1 MRNLLAV
8 LIGACAAIAAPAS
21 AQDAP
26 APAAPAPAEPAAPSS
41 SQAALPSV
49 GVQVA
54 GGNGFA
60 LSADGRSRL
69 HLGIDAGVGFDTN
82 PYSVPLE
89 VSAFSGDLAT
99 RIRPRATIEYPGSSL
114 AFDGSA
120 MVDYGFLAGI
130 IDPGTRS
137 LLLYQSLLTADVELN
152 RGGALRFA
160 AGDSFS
166 WNSDPGLAA
175 VGLIF
180 NRIHNQL
187 RAGAGLRP
195 GGGALDF
202 KLGYAL
208 DIIKYLDVN
217 DDAIVGT
224 IEEGDLDSLLNTLTF
239 RTDYKFLPRTG
250 FFGSVAVG
258 YNVFDPF
265 GIGNPTENGQAF
277 PVTALAG
284 VQGQIL
290 AKVAGLA
297 SIGYSNPF
305 VIDPQDGL
313 VTGGLIGV
321 VGQAELQWAPSP
333 TTRLGGGFQRT
344 FAPAPLYQYV
354 GNNRFYLSLNQLLAG
369 RFALNVNMGY
379 SILEFGEEVVQLS
392 DQPVGRLDGHLDA
405 VAGLTYFFTDWFS
418 IGITDKLDWRVT
430 NADEFSGDPNVT
442 GLNYGFI
449 RNQTFLLASLAY

>member
-1 MRNLLAV
+1 MCALAA
-8 LIGACAAIAAPAS
+8 LASWPARAQEAPPEGAPPGGAP
-21 AQDAP
+21 
-26 APAAPAPAEPAAPSS
+26 PAATTSPSAS
-41 SQAALPSV
+41 LPSV

-82 PYSVPLE
+82 PYSVSIE
-89 VSAFSGDLAT
+89 ESAFSGDLAT
-99 RIRPRATIEYPGSSL
+99 RIRPRASVDYPGSTL
-114 AFDGSA
+114 AFEGTA

-130 IDPGTRS
+130 IDPTTRN
-137 LLLYQSLLTADVELN
+137 LLLYQSLLSADVELN

-160 AGDSFS
+160 VGDSFS
-166 WNSDPGLAA
+166 WNSDPGLSS

-208 DIIKYLDVN
+208 DIIKYIDV
-217 DDAIVGT
+217 DQTGGGAID
-224 IEEGDLDSLLNTLTF
+224 EGDLDSMLNTVTF

-258 YNVFDPF
+258 YNLFDPF
-265 GIGNPTENGQAF
+265 GIGAATQNPQAF
-277 PVTALAG
+277 PLTALVG

-297 SIGYSNPF
+297 SVGYSNPF
-305 VIDPQDGL
+305 IIDPNDGL
-313 VTGGLIGV
+313 VTAGLIGV
-321 VGQAELQWAPSP
+321 VGQAEIQWAPSP
-333 TTRLGGGFQRT
+333 TTRMGGGFQRS

-369 RFALNVNMGY
+369 RFALNVNTGY
-379 SILEFGEEVVQLS
+379 SILEFGEEIVPLS
-392 DQPVGRLDGHLDA
+392 DQPIGRLDGHLDA

-418 IGITDKLDWRVT
+418 LGITDKVDWRLT
-430 NADEFSGDPNVT
+430 NADEASNDPNVV
-442 GLNYGFI
+442 GQNYGFI
-449 RNQTFLLASLAY
+449 RNQTFILASLAY